1 MRFWSSIA
9 SFCLGLLCVAS
20 GCAQPGSQQQ
30 FADLGELKLESG
42 ASIHGCKLGYRT
54 LGTLNAAKSNAI
66 LFPTWFTGTT
76 KDLLGVVSDKGYIDP
91 GPYFWIFVDAIG
103 DGVSCSP
110 SNSATQ
116 HGVNFPEF
124 TIRDMVESE
133 HRLAVEKF
141 GLMHVHAVVGVSMG
155 GMQTFQW
162 MVSYPDFMDVA
173 VPVVGSPQLTSYDKL
188 LWSTE
193 EVAMVTDPEYAGGR
207 YATNPKLKTVAL
219 LHNLNLTTPQA
230 RVEQTQTA
238 GFEKFFT
245 DVEKDGIGQTDANN
259 WRWQIHA
266 MLAQNVGKGSSLESV
281 AAKVKARVLVV
292 NSRQDHMVNP
302 IPAINFAPMIHAKLL
317 VLEGACGHLAPGC
330 EAAKVRPAVA
340 ETLR

>member
-1 MRFWSSIA
+1 MR
-9 SFCLGLLCVAS
+9 LLRILAFVVFGWALSC
-20 GCAQPGSQQQ
+20 GSRGQAQQ

-76 KDLLGVVSDKGYIDP
+76 QDLLGVVSDKGYIDP

-103 DGVSCSP
+103 NGVSCSP

-116 HGVNFPEF
+116 HGVYFPEF

-133 HRLAVEKF
+133 HRLAVETF
-141 GLMHVHAVVGVSMG
+141 GLKRVHAVVGISMG
-155 GMQTFQW
+155 GMQAFQW
-162 MVSYPDFMDVA
+162 MVSYPEFMDVA
-173 VPVVGSPQLTSYDKL
+173 VPIVGSPQLSSYDKL

-193 EVAMVTDPEYAGGR
+193 EVAMVSDPEYAGGR
-207 YATNPKLKTVAL
+207 YASNPKLKTVAL
-219 LHNLNLTTPQA
+219 LQNLNLTTPEA

-238 GFEKFFT
+238 RFETFFT
-245 DVEKDGIGQTDANN
+245 DVEKEGIGLTDANN

-266 MLAQNVGKGSSLESV
+266 MLGQDVAKGSSLD
-281 AAKVKARVLVV
+281 AAAARVRARVLIV
-292 NSRQDHMVNP
+292 NAKQDHMVNP
-302 IPAINFAPMIHAKLL
+302 IAAIHFAPMIHATLL
-317 VLEGACGHLAPGC
+317 VLDGECGHLAPGC

-340 ETLR
+340 AALR